1 MNISWNTG
9 SAAERFRLKNKKK
22 IKQKNKAASDK
33 ARQDKIKR
41 FDKALNN
48 LVKQVRAA
56 SRKRQALKRV
66 GPPIKNQ
73 GPSGQA

>member
-1 MNISWNTG
+1 MVLMTNNSITWNTG
-9 SAAERFRLKNKKK
+9 AAAERFRLKNKKK

-56 SRKRQALKRV
+56 SRK
-66 GPPIKNQ
+66 
-73 GPSGQA
+73 